1 MRAKCVIRKSETMEN
16 THETQKVGVTGDM
29 IEGDLL
35 DELAE
40 VAHEIFC
47 QRLRSEGYTYG
58 PHTDDKQKTHSSLVA
73 YAKLPED
80 EKKQNRSNVQ
90 DIPNKLARVG
100 YIMIPARSKEMPV
113 GFPPSVVEQ
122 LAEME
127 HERWVKTKVE
137 AGWRWA
143 PETKKAKKLHED
155 LLPWRRLSDEERTRL
170 YTPAEAAAL
179 GEEEL
184 PDEEKEKD
192 RVLVRGIP
200 QILAKAGYTI
210 VEV

>member
-1 MRAKCVIRKSETMEN
+1 MEN
-16 THETQKVGVTGDM
+16 THDPQKVVVTGDVT
-29 IEGDLL
+29 EGEVLE
-35 DELAE
+35 ELAE
-40 VAHEIFC
+40 AAHEVFC

-58 PHTDDKQKTHSSLVA
+58 PQTDDKQKTHSSLMA

-100 YIMIPARSKEMPV
+100 YIMIPARSKEASV
-113 GFPPSVVEQ
+113 GFPPSIVEQ

-143 PETKKAKKLHED
+143 PETEKDKKLHKD
-155 LLPWRRLSDEERTRL
+155 LLPWHRLSDEERSRL
-170 YTPAEAAAL
+170 NTPAEAAAL
-179 GEEEL
+179 GVEEL

-192 RVLVRGIP
+192 RVMVRGIP